1 VARSLVLVLTGILM
15 FSPVSSRAER
25 GTLAATPIT
34 ASSPDWTELA
44 RDLIDE
50 TNAAR
55 RDPAAYSRYLEEMIP
70 QFEGKLLRRPG
81 RVVLRTEEGA
91 RAVKEAVRALR
102 HTRPMGA
109 LRLSKGLTAAARDH
123 VRDQGPTG
131 LMEHRGSDGS
141 TPDRRV
147 SRYGRW
153 QVSVS
158 ENIAYGSNPAREVV
172 LQLIVDDGVPNRGH
186 RKNLLDPTLGVT
198 GAACGPHARYQQICV
213 VDYAGKFIER

>member
-1 VARSLVLVLTGILM
+1 VVRSLAMACIGMLLCPPL
-15 FSPVSSRAER
+15 SSRADR
-25 GTLAATPIT
+25 GLVP
-34 ASSPDWTELA
+34 SRSPDWAELA

-55 RDPAAYSRYLEEMIP
+55 RDPAGYSRYLEEMMP

-81 RVVLRTEEGA
+81 RSALRTEEGG
-91 RAVKEAVRALR
+91 RAVREAIRALR
-102 HTRPMGA
+102 RTRPMGA
-109 LRLSKGLTAAARDH
+109 LRWSKGMTAAARDH

-131 LMEHRGSDGS
+131 LMEHRGTDGS
-141 TPDRRV
+141 TPARRV

-153 QVSVS
+153 YVSVS

-172 LQLIVDDGVPNRGH
+172 LQLIVDDGVPDRGH
-186 RKNLLDPTLGVT
+186 RKNLLDPTLGAA

-213 VDYAGKFIER
+213 VNYAGRYTER